1 MAQHWYVINVHSG
14 SEKRVA
20 EAIREKIDNSNL
32 QEQFSEV
39 LVPTHEVLEVRRG
52 KKAMAEKKFFPGYV
66 LIKMEMNEETWYLVS
81 STPKVSRFLGPKGR
95 PSPISQTEAERL
107 INQVAEGAGPATLS
121 QESFEVGE
129 QVRVSDGPFASFNGL
144 VEEVDQE
151 KARLKVSVSIFGRST
166 PVDLDFGQVE
176 KV

>member
-14 SEKRVA
+14 SEKKVA
-20 EAIREKIDNSNL
+20 EAIREKIDESGL
-32 QEQFSEV
+32 QDKFSEV

-52 KKAMAEKKFFPGYV
+52 KKTMADKKFFACYV
-66 LIKMEMNEETWYLVS
+66 LIKMEMSEETWYLVNS
-81 STPKVSRFLGPKGR
+81 ISKVSKFLGAKGR
-95 PSPISQTEAERL
+95 PSPISQAEAERL
-107 INQVAEGAGPATLS
+107 LNQVEEGAGPVTAS
-121 QESFEVGE
+121 HESYEVGE
-129 QVRVSDGPFASFNGL
+129 QVRVCDGPFASFNGL

-151 KARLKVSVSIFGRST
+151 KARLKVTVSIFGRST